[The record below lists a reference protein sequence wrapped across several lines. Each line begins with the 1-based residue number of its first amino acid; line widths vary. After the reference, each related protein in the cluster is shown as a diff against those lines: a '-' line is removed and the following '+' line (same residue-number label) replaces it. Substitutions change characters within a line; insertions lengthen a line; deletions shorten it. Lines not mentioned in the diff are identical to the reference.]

1 MKDKQY
7 YIAIFKSE
15 TGEFLTQLEKGL
27 VDIEKDPHNAEILKE
42 LNRLAHSIKGSAHVF
57 GCDEIQQIAHRV
69 EDIFRMIGQR
79 EISFNASLGDSLL
92 KAVDAMKDVLAQLV
106 QGVPIEVNLP
116 VVLNAL
122 QGPSSPQGKGPVGP
136 LLPEKKMDRPGEGS
150 KENRAVPPPEKSAVG
165 ESHASAPAE
174 EYVRVPVSRINTLLN
189 LVGEVVIN
197 KMKSS
202 HKVILAKKLVRF
214 SREAHKRFSVMAE
227 KFKETYEGQ
236 DQALIE
242 LVDHCQVDYERIKE
256 SFKDFYDYIVF
267 EAFQMDP
274 VVEQLQHSMKGL
286 RMLPC
291 STIFDGLPRMVRD
304 ITNQQGKE
312 IELKI
317 AGEETELDK
326 KVLEEIKVPIIH
338 LLRNG
343 IDHGIEPP
351 EERVKSG
358 KPRHGTIHVS
368 AYQEGESVFISIT
381 EDGRGMDL
389 ERIKTT
395 ALKKKLLSAEELGQ
409 MSEKEIFSLVFL
421 SGFSTSPI
429 ITDISGRGVGLDVV
443 KFQIEKL
450 KGKVVFETKPGHGT
464 TFTLI
469 LPLTVAIIEVLIV
482 QSGGKR
488 FALPVSFVQECTKVN
503 AAQDVSMLEGKMAT
517 QFRDHPL
524 PLVRLDELLGLKDSL
539 KEESPQSRKKT
550 AKDAEEQFNV
560 VVASYL
566 GKRVGFI
573 VDDVVT
579 EESIFIKS
587 LGEHLG
593 KIKNVTGATILGTGE
608 ILVVLDVADL
618 IANSS
623 SLHSAAAGKPL
634 VQDKQDQERKILVV
648 DDTFS
653 TRELEKDI
661 IAANGYKVDT
671 AVDGLDALDKIAQ
684 TNYDLIVSDV
694 QMPRMSGLELCKAIK
709 ANAAYKD
716 IPVVI
721 VTSLSKD
728 EDKRQ
733 GIEAGASAYIVKSS
747 FDQTNLLD
755 AIERLIGEK

>member
-1 MKDKQY
+1 MKDKKY
-7 YIAIFKSE
+7 YIAIFNSE
-15 TGEFLTQLEKGL
+15 TGEFLTQLEKGI
-27 VDIEKDPHNAEILKE
+27 VDIEKNPRNAELFKE

-69 EDIFRMIGQR
+69 EDMFRMIER
-79 EISFNASLGDSLL
+79 EEISFNAAVADNLL
-92 KAVDAMKDVLAQLV
+92 KAVDAMKDVLAQLAKGNPV
-106 QGVPIEVNLP
+106 ELNLP
-116 VVLNAL
+116 AVLNAL
-122 QGPSSPQGKGPVGP
+122 QGPSQFPVSP
-136 LLPEKKMDRPGEGS
+136 LEKRVDLSGEGA
-150 KENRAVPPPEKSAVG
+150 KENKTVPQPVKSTVR
-165 ESHASAPAE
+165 ENNVSVFVE
-174 EYVRVPVSRINTLLN
+174 EYVRVPVSRINVLLN

-202 HKVILAKKLVRF
+202 HKVVLAKRLVRF
-214 SREAHKRFSVMAE
+214 SREAQKRFSMMAE

-236 DQALIE
+236 DQT
-242 LVDHCQVDYERIKE
+242 LVHLMDHCQADYERIKG
-256 SFKDFYDYIVF
+256 SFKDLYEHISS

-274 VVEQLQHSMKGL
+274 VVEQLQHSMKEL

-304 ITNQQGKE
+304 IAHQQCKE
-312 IELKI
+312 VELKI
-317 AGEETELDK
+317 TGEETELDK
-326 KVLEEIKVPIIH
+326 KVLEEIRVPIIH
-338 LLRNG
+338 ILRNG
-343 IDHGIEPP
+343 IDHGIESP
-351 EERVKSG
+351 EDRVRSG
-358 KPRHGTIHVS
+358 KPRHGTIRVS
-368 AYQEGESVFISIT
+368 AYQEGESVFISIA

-389 ERIKTT
+389 DKIKMT
-395 ALKKKLLSAEELGQ
+395 ALKNKLLSAEELGQ
-409 MSEKEIFSLVFL
+409 MSEKEVLSLVFL

-450 KGKVVFETKPGHGT
+450 KGKVVFETKPGCGT

-469 LPLTVAIIEVLIV
+469 LPLTVAIIEVLMV
-482 QSGGKR
+482 QSGGKK
-488 FALPVSFVQECTKVN
+488 FAFPVSFIEECAKVN
-503 AAQDVSMLEGKMAT
+503 AAQEVSMIEGKMAT
-517 QFRDHPL
+517 QFRGNPL

-539 KEESPQSRKKT
+539 REETPKLKKKT
-550 AKDAEEQFNV
+550 TKDPEEQFNV
-560 VVASYL
+560 VVALYF

-573 VDDVVT
+573 VDDVIT
-579 EESIFIKS
+579 EESIFLKS

-608 ILVVLDVADL
+608 IIVVLDVADL

-623 SLHSAAAGKPL
+623 SLHSAATRKPL
-634 VQDKQDQERKILVV
+634 ILEKQGQERTILVI

-684 TNYDLIVSDV
+684 TNYDLIVTDV
-694 QMPRMSGLELCKAIK
+694 QMPRMNGFDLCKTIK
-709 ANAAYKD
+709 GNVAYKD
-716 IPVVI
+716 IPVII
-721 VTSLSKD
+721 VTSLEKE

-733 GIEAGASAYIVKSS
+733 GIESGASAYIVKSS

-755 AIERLIGEK
+755 AIERLIGGK

>member
-1 MKDKQY
+1 MKDKKY

-15 TGEFLTQLEKGL
+15 TGDFLTQLEKGL
-27 VDIEKDPHNAEILKE
+27 VDLEKDPRKAGLLKE
-42 LNRLAHSIKGSAHVF
+42 LNRLAHSIKGSSHVF

-69 EDIFRMIGQR
+69 EDIFRMIEHE
-79 EISFNASLGDSLL
+79 EISFNAAVADSLL
-92 KAVDAMKDVLAQLV
+92 KAVDAMKDVLAQLAE
-106 QGVPIEVNLP
+106 GNPAEVNLP
-116 VVLNAL
+116 VALSAL
-122 QGPSSPQGKGPVGP
+122 QGPSFLQGKDSAIFSE
-136 LLPEKKMDRPGEGS
+136 EKVDRPGEGA
-150 KENRAVPPPEKSAVG
+150 KENRTVSPAVKPAAG
-165 ESHASAPAE
+165 EVRASAPVE
-174 EYVRVPVSRINTLLN
+174 EYVRVPVSRINTLFN

-202 HKVILAKKLVRF
+202 HKVVLAKKLVRF

-236 DQALIE
+236 DQSLVE
-242 LVDHCQVDYERIKE
+242 LMDHCQVDYARTKE

-304 ITNQQGKE
+304 IASQQGKE

-317 AGEETELDK
+317 TGEETELDK
-326 KVLEEIKVPIIH
+326 KVLEEIKVPVIH
-338 LLRNG
+338 ILRNG

-358 KPRHGTIHVS
+358 KSRHGTIHVS
-368 AYQEGESVFISIT
+368 AYQEGESVFIKIE
-381 EDGRGMDL
+381 EDGRGMDI
-389 ERIKTT
+389 EKIKTT
-395 ALKKKLLSAEELGQ
+395 ALKKMLLSVEDLGQ
-409 MSEKEIFSLVFL
+409 MSEKEILSLVFL

-450 KGKVVFETKPGHGT
+450 KGKVVFETQPGHGT
-464 TFTLI
+464 TFTLV
-469 LPLTVAIIEVLIV
+469 LPLTVAIIEVLMV
-482 QSGGKR
+482 RSGGKK
-488 FALPVSFVQECTKVN
+488 FALPVLFIQECTKINVV
-503 AAQDVSMLEGKMAT
+503 QDVSMLEGKMAT

-524 PLVRLDELLGLKDSL
+524 PLVRLDELLGLKDPL
-539 KEESPQSRKKT
+539 KEEFPKLKKKT
-550 AKDAEEQFNV
+550 TKDTEEQFNV
-560 VVASYL
+560 VVVLYF
-566 GKRVGFI
+566 GRRVGFI
-573 VDDVVT
+573 VDDVIT
-579 EESIFIKS
+579 EESVFIKS

-608 ILVVLDVADL
+608 IIVVLDVADL
-618 IANSS
+618 ITNSS
-623 SLHSAAAGKPL
+623 SLHSTVAGKPL
-634 VQDKQDQERKILVV
+634 APDAQDLERRILVV

-684 TNYDLIVSDV
+684 ANYDLIVSDV